1 MAQVL
6 KKQSLKEDLSVRQ
19 GCISLG
25 QVRCDDCHRI
35 IPYPERYLAI
45 DEAEGTTVRLCIDCA
60 LKRGYARYK
69 VEKGEQV
76 LTFLEE

>member
-1 MAQVL
+1 
-6 KKQSLKEDLSVRQ
+6 VRR

-25 QVRCDDCHRI
+25 QVKCDDCQRLI
-35 IPYPERYLAI
+35 SYPERYLAI
-45 DEAEGTTVRLCIDCA
+45 DEAEGTTLHLCVDCS
-60 LKRGYARYK
+60 LKKGYARYK

>member
-1 MAQVL
+1 M
-6 KKQSLKEDLSVRQ
+6 RR

-35 IPYPERYLAI
+35 IPYPERYLAV
-45 DEAEGTTVRLCIDCA
+45 DEAEGITLRLCIDCS

-69 VEKGEQV
+69 VERGETV
-76 LTFLEE
+76 LTFFEE